1 MMLGDASAATAPL
14 IAAAATIAPP
24 FAAPALALLAAAGVE
39 LSRGRSP
46 LGAAG
51 GGGHSPHE
59 RDPIVAAS
67 LEYVDPQE
75 MDDWARLATSPSFRS
90 SAGAGAGAASNG
102 AGRPA
107 RGPVER
113 GVGPGGMWDRYEHE
127 MVGGRSYLRHTVTGQ
142 CRWCRV
148 TAASGNDAGFGTGA
162 HLVQRNDVGIAD
174 AGAGG
179 NKGNAASAA
188 PPRAKRPIPVEL
200 RTPDGISRYRL

>member
-1 MMLGDASAATAPL
+1 MMLCDASAATAPL

-39 LSRGRSP
+39 VSRS
-46 LGAAG
+46 G
-51 GGGHSPHE
+51 GGGAFSPQE

-75 MDDWARLATSPSFRS
+75 MDDWALLATSPSFCS
-90 SAGAGAGAASNG
+90 SAGTGAGAAGS
-102 AGRPA
+102 AVVGRPA

-148 TAASGNDAGFGTGA
+148 TAASANDTGFGTGA
-162 HLVQRNDVGIAD
+162 HLVQSNGGVAD

-179 NKGNAASAA
+179 NKGAASAA
-188 PPRAKRPIPVEL
+188 AAPLRAAKRPIPVEL